1 MASTI
6 PRTQIA
12 AWLEKP
18 EPGARLK
25 LRSDIEVPSPKEGEV
40 LVKLEYTGFC
50 HSDVHSIYG
59 ETPMSTDIAGHEGVG
74 RVVELGSN
82 VPAEMM
88 NARLGVKSV
97 HLTLLCQ
104 FDAARLKL
112 TIRNRPCK
120 GGSTAHA
127 TRARFALLIP
137 RLARTRST
145 RDGTQEALSNY
156 IVTPVKHATRIPP
169 GLKSEIAAPL
179 LCAGL
184 TMYSALAKARLR
196 PGDWVVIPGA
206 GGGLG
211 HLGVQIA
218 AKRGYKVI
226 AIDTGESKREMCIKL
241 GAAVFLDF
249 KTNSI
254 EEEVMR
260 LTNGFGAHATIV
272 TVGSDT
278 AYDQALK
285 LLRNLGTLVCI
296 GLPKSGLGLP
306 ISPFM
311 MCVRSL
317 SIVGSSVGT
326 AKEMDELLEM
336 AVKGDVKPEISVF
349 EFDEINNIME
359 KLARFEIGG
368 RVVLRLP
375 E

>member
-1 MASTI
+1 MAPTI
-6 PRTQIA
+6 PTTQIA

-18 EPGARLK
+18 QPGARLQ
-25 LRSDIEVPSPKEGEV
+25 LRNDIEVPSPKEGEV

-74 RVVELGSN
+74 HVVALGPN
-82 VPAEMM
+82 VPGELM
-88 NARLGVKSV
+88 NARLGIKWLYS
-97 HLTLLCQ
+97 TCDTCEICAMNPTACPNQ
-104 FDAARLKL
+104 INAG
-112 TIRNRPCK
+112 RN
-120 GGSTAHA
+120 
-127 TRARFALLIP
+127 TR
-137 RLARTRST
+137 
-145 RDGTQEALSNY
+145 GTFQQY
-156 IVTPVKHATRIPP
+156 IVTPVKHATRIPS

-184 TMYSALAKARLR
+184 TMYSAVAKARVR
-196 PGDWVVIPGA
+196 PGDWVLIPGA

-211 HLGVQIA
+211 HIGVQIA

-226 AIDTGESKREMCIKL
+226 AIDAGESKRELCTKL
-241 GAAVFLDF
+241 GATVFLDF
-249 KTNSI
+249 RTDSI
-254 EEEVMR
+254 EEEVKR
-260 LTNGFGAHATIV
+260 LTNGYGAHAAIV
-272 TVGSDT
+272 PVGSDA

-317 SIVGSSVGT
+317 NIVGSSVGT
-326 AKEMDELLEM
+326 AQEMDELLEM
-336 AVKGDVKPEISVF
+336 AVKGEVKPEISVL
-349 EFDEINNIME
+349 EFDQINDIMG
-359 KLARFEIGG
+359 KLERFEIEG

>member
-1 MASTI
+1 MAPTI
-6 PRTQIA
+6 PTTQIA

-18 EPGARLK
+18 QPGARLQ
-25 LRSDIEVPSPKEGEV
+25 LRNDIEVPSPKEGEV

-74 RVVELGSN
+74 HVVALGPSVPGEL
-82 VPAEMM
+82 M

-97 HLTLLCQ
+97 TFHPFCTWRWLYSTCDTCEICAINPTACPNQINAGRNTRGTFQRKLRPTLNPEDVPTN
-104 FDAARLKL
+104 FWK
-112 TIRNRPCK
+112 
-120 GGSTAHA
+120 
-127 TRARFALLIP
+127 
-137 RLARTRST
+137 
-145 RDGTQEALSNY
+145 EY
-156 IVTPVKHATRIPP
+156 IVTPVKHATRIPS

-184 TMYSALAKARLR
+184 TMYSAVAKARLR
-196 PGDWVVIPGA
+196 PGDWVLIPGA

-211 HLGVQIA
+211 HIGVQIA

-226 AIDTGESKREMCIKL
+226 AIDAGESKRELCTKL
-241 GAAVFLDF
+241 GATVFLDF
-249 KTNSI
+249 RTDSI
-254 EEEVMR
+254 EEEVKR
-260 LTNGFGAHATIV
+260 LTNGYGAHAAIV
-272 TVGSDT
+272 PVGSDA

-311 MCVRSL
+311 MCVR
-317 SIVGSSVGT
+317 IGT
-326 AKEMDELLEM
+326 AQEMDELLEM
-336 AVKGDVKPEISVF
+336 AVKGEVKPEISVL
-349 EFDEINNIME
+349 EFGQINDIMG
-359 KLARFEIGG
+359 KLERFEIEG